1 MLRTSRVRADTT
13 VVPAIVCYPIDSG
26 LLAKA
31 IRRIGTAGQWIHNAG
46 HPSESSSGRDRWG
59 GYGGVWARCGG
70 NGWGEC
76 GEALGIFGWERLS
89 MKMSSRRGDRRG
101 PVRAEFAAV
110 AEQGPEHVDEAA
122 GERKESLAMDESFAS
137 LVVIELPGGPVGAD
151 AGQRGHVE
159 HPSKSAIVA
168 FRPVQVPADAARIPW
183 HRHQSGVG
191 RQPAGGDEGGQVP
204 PVATKN
210 SAPRL
215 GPKPGSDSMIRA
227 YGWPR
232 KRSVIVLSMSL
243 ISRSRL
249 SSLRASR
256 LISSAV
262 PASPGSATSC
272 WSASVT
278 AVAAVLVIPAGQAW
292 FSTRWAVTPQ
302 QNSHIVPRPH
312 PVCAGPD
319 HGQDRS
325 SSLRCGRSV

>member
-1 MLRTSRVRADTT
+1 
-13 VVPAIVCYPIDSG
+13 
-26 LLAKA
+26 
-31 IRRIGTAGQWIHNAG
+31 
-46 HPSESSSGRDRWG
+46 
-59 GYGGVWARCGG
+59 
-70 NGWGEC
+70 
-76 GEALGIFGWERLS
+76 
-89 MKMSSRRGDRRG
+89 
-101 PVRAEFAAV
+101 
-110 AEQGPEHVDEAA
+110 
-122 GERKESLAMDESFAS
+122 
-137 LVVIELPGGPVGAD
+137 
-151 AGQRGHVE
+151 
-159 HPSKSAIVA
+159 
-168 FRPVQVPADAARIPW
+168 
-183 HRHQSGVG
+183 
-191 RQPAGGDEGGQVP
+191 
-204 PVATKN
+204 
-210 SAPRL
+210 
-215 GPKPGSDSMIRA
+215 MIRA

-278 AVAAVLVIPAGQAW
+278 AVAAILVIPAGQAW

-325 SSLRCGRSV
+325 SSLRCGRSVLTDGPHPALPAQRPRRTKTTPRTVLTEPHPFRDDYFPTYRLCPAVRV